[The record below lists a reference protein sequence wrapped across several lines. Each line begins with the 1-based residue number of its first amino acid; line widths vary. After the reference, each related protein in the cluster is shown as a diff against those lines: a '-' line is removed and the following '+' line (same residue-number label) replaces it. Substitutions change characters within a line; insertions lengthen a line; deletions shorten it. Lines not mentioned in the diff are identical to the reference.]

1 MTDMWNKLVIL
12 LNRTLVLYQTL
23 LESGR
28 KKRAILTE
36 ADARQLELLTN
47 REDVLLIEAG
57 KLEIERVNLVQKI
70 AARLALNET
79 SLSCLCQYADSETAP
94 KLKNLSGQLAQVTQE
109 LVKTNELNTKLIR
122 QSLELINFN
131 INILSQSS
139 VGPTYAPQGRSAAS
153 AASRI
158 LLDAKV

>member
-1 MTDMWNKLVIL
+1 MTDMWHKLILL
-12 LNRTLVLYQTL
+12 LNRTLALYQTL

-28 KKRAILTE
+28 KKREILAE

-57 KLEIERVNLVQKI
+57 KLEIERVTLVQKI
-70 AARLALNET
+70 AVRLAVDEA
-79 SLSCLCQYADSETAP
+79 SLSCLCQYAESETAS
-94 KLKNLSGQLAQVTQE
+94 KLQNLSGQLAQVTQE
-109 LVKTNELNTKLIR
+109 LVKTNEINTKLIR

-139 VGPTYAPQGRSAAS
+139 VGPTYAPQGRSTAPGAG
-153 AASRI
+153 RI

>member
-1 MTDMWNKLVIL
+1 MTDMWNKLILL
-12 LNRTLVLYQTL
+12 LNRTLALYQTL

-28 KKRAILTE
+28 KKRDILTE

-57 KLEIERVNLVQKI
+57 KLEIERVTLVQKI
-70 AARLALNET
+70 AARLAVDEA

-94 KLKNLSGQLAQVTQE
+94 KLQNLSGQLAQVTQE
-109 LVKTNELNTKLIR
+109 LAKINEINTKLIR

-139 VGPTYAPQGRSAAS
+139 VGPTYAPEGRSTAPGAG
-153 AASRI
+153 RI